1 MVLSR
6 PCSAPLATDNVAR
19 RRRPVKRK
27 ENSRDVQ
34 TACGNV
40 KCVMVQGGVVRQ
52 HVENTMFMVQ
62 GGGGGVVSVWKCTMF
77 MVQGVY

>member
-19 RRRPVKRK
+19 RRQPVKRK

-40 KCVMVQGGVVRQ
+40 QCSW
-52 HVENTMFMVQ
+52 H
-62 GGGGGVVSVWKCTMF
+62 GGGGGGCAMF
-77 MVQGVY
+77 MVQGV